1 MKYSYSVVI
10 VDVTGSHTFNVV
22 GQGIEDAVR
31 LGFYARNNQD
41 VTSVTSVT
49 VTRTSN

>member
-1 MKYSYSVVI
+1 MKYTYSVVV
-10 VDVTGSHTFNVV
+10 VDLQGSTTYNVFA
-22 GQGIEDAVR
+22 QGIEDAIR
-31 LGFYARNNQD
+31 LGLYARNKQD

>member
-1 MKYSYSVVI
+1 MKYNYSVVI
-10 VDVTGSHTFNVV
+10 VDLQGSTTYNVV

-31 LGFYARNNQD
+31 LGFYARNKQD